1 MRCEISQPSLKC
13 MVLCCY
19 GKMEIAVWFLRG
31 RMEKKDAVIHRGLFK
46 YHALIEPVNFK
57 MYLSHDL

>member
-31 RMEKKDAVIHRGLFK
+31 RMEKKDAVIHILFEDFSNIT
-46 YHALIEPVNFK
+46 L
-57 MYLSHDL
+57 L